1 MQPKEVRKWD
11 VLCLI
16 TQSCLTLCNHMD
28 CSLAASSVHG
38 DSPGKNTWMGWHAL
52 LQGSSQPG
60 DWAQVSCIASRSLT
74 DWTTT
79 CRILTSVKERMIKS
93 KQDFDRAAWSLL
105 MLTIKWE
112 KEEQWVFL
120 CVCVV
125 SHSITSNSL
134 WPHGL
139 QPARLLCPW
148 RFSRQEYWGE
158 LPFPPPGDLP
168 DPGIEP
174 GSPSLHHGHDLNW
187 EVNILV
193 CGAKYTVCLSSH
205 V

>member
-16 TQSCLTLCNHMD
+16 TQSCLTLCHHMD

-112 KEEQWVFL
+112 KEDMIYKWNYSEKKEVTL
-120 CVCVV
+120 KDLK
-125 SHSITSNSL
+125 SY
-134 WPHGL
+134 WPI
-139 QPARLLCPW
+139 RTVKNEKLLG
-148 RFSRQEYWGE
+148 RE
-158 LPFPPPGDLP
+158 
-168 DPGIEP
+168 
-174 GSPSLHHGHDLNW
+174 H
-187 EVNILV
+187 
-193 CGAKYTVCLSSH
+193 
-205 V
+205 